1 MKADCDVIRDLLPLY
16 ADDACSAASRALVDA
31 HLPECPAC
39 REELRRLRDTEI
51 ERGLRD
57 EKTDVIGY
65 GAKKFR
71 RRSAQVGALIAAL
84 FSIPIL
90 VCLIVNAAAGTG
102 LSWFFIVLAAML
114 AAASLTVVPLMAVR
128 DKAFWTFCAFTAAL
142 ILLLAAVCLVSGG
155 DWFLIAASAAL
166 FGLAVI
172 FLPFVIRARP
182 VRNVIGRS
190 RRWLIVLGVDA
201 ILFVCMIAAVFSRG
215 QGIAQT
221 AVFALGILGGGGLIA
236 SEIMQNRGKENR
248 EE

>member
-1 MKADCDVIRDLLPLY
+1 MIHFKVIR
-16 ADDACSAASRALVDA
+16 ASRL
-31 HLPECPAC
+31 L
-39 REELRRLRDTEI
+39 
-51 ERGLRD
+51 
-57 EKTDVIGY
+57 
-65 GAKKFR
+65 
-71 RRSAQVGALIAAL
+71 
-84 FSIPIL
+84 
-90 VCLIVNAAAGTG
+90 
-102 LSWFFIVLAAML
+102 
-114 AAASLTVVPLMAVR
+114 LTVA
-128 DKAFWTFCAFTAAL
+128 

-155 DWFLIAASAAL
+155 DWFFIAASAAL